1 MLKGLLL
8 NLQLFSSIPI
18 RIQLPMDAHHLQKAV
33 QTFPLLGLFQGLI
46 IGGAFFGL
54 TEFTPLSALATAFV
68 VWLLMIV
75 LTGGI
80 HLDGWIDTSDAFF
93 SYQDQDKRLEIMK
106 DPRTGAFGVLSVIVL
121 LSGKFL
127 FIYELAAYADINA
140 AAWVVAIIPF
150 LSKSLMGYY
159 LVTLPP
165 AREEG
170 MARFFANAVDR
181 KSLWPYLLYTIVIIV
196 ASWLFVEESLL
207 TAVILLTTSICAGL
221 YGKIKIIKWF
231 GGVTGDVV
239 GASAEGMEFFLWMIV
254 WLLHCYVMV

>member
-1 MLKGLLL
+1 MLKGFLL
-8 NLQLFSSIPI
+8 NLQLFTSLPI
-18 RIQLPMDAHHLQKAV
+18 RSKLPMDAHYLQKAV
-33 QTFPLLGLFQGLI
+33 QSFPLLGLFQGLI
-46 IGGAFFGL
+46 IGGTFFGL
-54 TEFTPLSALATAFV
+54 AEFTPLSALATAFV

-80 HLDGWIDTSDAFF
+80 HLDGWIDASDAFF

-121 LSGKFL
+121 LAGKFL
-127 FIYELAAYADINA
+127 FLYELAANADIN
-140 AAWVVAIIPF
+140 VVAWMVVIIPF
-150 LSKSLMGYY
+150 LSKSLMGCY

-165 AREEG
+165 AREAG

-181 KSLWPYLLYTIVIIV
+181 KSLSPYLLYVLVVV
-196 ASWLFVEESLL
+196 AISWLIAEESLL
-207 TAVILLTTSICAGL
+207 SVVILLTLSVCAGF

-239 GASAEGMEFFLWMIV
+239 GASVEGMEFFLWMLV